1 MASGLEVMVWLKLC
15 VPFFI
20 VLTLSGCASQKVFL
34 NDYKLNET
42 SVEQIQALLEREG
55 FYVQVISVHPP
66 SSIHSST
73 ILSGSSAAFG
83 PSVDRLVNAL
93 DELGYHNINT
103 SIVQQGNHWYRG
115 DNIGLYLFEADFVDR
130 SGRNIHGD
138 YSAEGCESMATLS
151 LTREHEFTITFED
164 NEPLT
169 GSWAVESMPYLHL
182 FGNNGYI
189 NFYYQIEFDTQQDF
203 SGEVNIIRLHPLGN
217 HRQIQDCAFVQG
229 GRGRAKT

>member
-1 MASGLEVMVWLKLC
+1 MKAT

-34 NDYKLNET
+34 NDYKLNDA
-42 SVEQIQALLEREG
+42 SVEQVQALLEREG
-55 FYVQVISVHPP
+55 FDVQVISVQPP

-83 PSVDRLVNAL
+83 SSVDRLVNAL
-93 DELGYHNINT
+93 DELGYHHNINT

-115 DNIGLYLFEADFVDR
+115 DNIGLYLFDADFIDKP
-130 SGRNIHGD
+130 GRNIHGD
-138 YSAEGCESMATLS
+138 YSAEDCESMATLT
-151 LTREHEFTITFED
+151 LTRKQEFTITFED

-182 FGNNGYI
+182 FGNTGYI
-189 NFYYQIEFDTQQDF
+189 NFYYQIEFATQQDF
-203 SGEVNIIRLHPLGN
+203 LGEVNIMRLHPLGN
-217 HRQIQDCAFVQG
+217 HRQIQDCVFVQG
-229 GRGRAKT
+229 VRAD